1 MKWIEV
7 WDKVIKGTCAVG
19 GALIGWASGMWTQMC
34 TLLAVCMVIDYIT
47 GLIVAACGKSPKTA
61 AGGVSS
67 AVGFRGLAK
76 KAVILLVV
84 LLAWLLDLATGNAVF
99 QSAAVCYYIANEGIS
114 ILENAVLLGVPVPE
128 ALRNALEI
136 MRENKGNKKDS

>member
-1 MKWIEV
+1 MKWIDA
-7 WDKVIKGTCAVG
+7 WDRAVKAACAVG
-19 GALIGWASGMWTQMC
+19 GALIGWLSGMWSEMC
-34 TLLAVCMVIDYIT
+34 TLLAACMLIDYIT

-84 LLAWLLDLATGNAVF
+84 LLAWLLDQATGNAVF

-128 ALRNALEI
+128 ALRNALEV
-136 MRENKGNKKDS
+136 MREHKAE